1 MLPLNEDSFA
11 SPMHVEE
18 VLCSNDLGSE
28 LEWKMVLKNETSSQR
43 VECAKFKNGKGA
55 LCNLS

>member
-43 VECAKFKNGKGA
+43 VECAKFKKWQRC
-55 LCNLS
+55 LV